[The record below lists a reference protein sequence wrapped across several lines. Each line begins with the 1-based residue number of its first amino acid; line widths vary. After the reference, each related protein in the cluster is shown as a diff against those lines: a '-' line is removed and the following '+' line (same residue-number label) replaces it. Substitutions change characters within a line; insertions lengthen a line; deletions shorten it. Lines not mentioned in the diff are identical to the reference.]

1 MGIGELYILGEGLAD
16 NNLCVCMGGGGVE
29 VFKITSPFGLKPPI
43 CNNTRD
49 TFIVL
54 STGPFSFGMKDSGIL
69 YVIDISVI
77 DQSPSYS
84 GSSYPRQL
92 LLSELGLSFFSSLF
106 LPYCG

>member
-1 MGIGELYILGEGLAD
+1 M
-16 NNLCVCMGGGGVE
+16 CVCGVGGGRGVQDYKPLWFE
-29 VFKITSPFGLKPPI
+29 PPI

-69 YVIDISVI
+69 YVIDILSVI

-84 GSSYPRQL
+84 GVSYPRQL
-92 LLSELGLSFFSSLF
+92 LLSELGLSFFLHF
-106 LPYCG
+106 LYRIAAK